1 MKKKQKNKKILDKKT
16 KAKILPFFI
25 ILFLI
30 LSFFSFPY
38 LYSEKENIGL
48 NQLVLEINEN
58 KVDKLVI
65 IDRQVRVLFKDKTEA
80 NVIKETDIGLSQSLL
95 NLGVSPE
102 MLKKIGIE
110 FQDDGKINQ
119 WLIPLLITALP
130 SLFIIFLFWSI
141 FKQAKEGTM
150 KTFDFTQAKAR
161 LFGAKTKEKEK
172 ISFGSVGGLEGAK
185 KELREIIDFLKTPK
199 KFFQIGAKI
208 PRGVLL
214 VGPPGCGKT
223 LLARAVASEADVPF
237 FSISGS
243 EFIELFVGVGAS
255 RVRSLFSQAK
265 KVGRAIIFIDEI
277 DSIGRTRGL
286 GYGGGHEERE
296 QTLNQILS
304 EMDGFERKSG
314 VIIMAATNRPETLD
328 PALLRPGRFDR
339 RIVLDMPDIKDRK
352 KILEIHCLEKPLA
365 SNVDI
370 KEVAERTPG
379 FSGADL
385 ENLVNE
391 AAIFA
396 ARQNKTKIFQED
408 FLESIETVLL
418 GPERESHLLSKK
430 EKRITA
436 FHEAGHALVSAFT
449 PNSEQVRK
457 ISIVARG
464 MAAGYTL
471 KMPKEEKRIKSKSE
485 FLAELSILFGG
496 YIAEKLK
503 FGEVTTGASNDLKKA
518 SLLAG
523 RLVKKYGMSALGPI
537 SFGERPDFSFLPGES
552 TETVNYSEG
561 TALKIDEEIAS
572 ILKQAQVTA
581 EKILIEQKGLLEK
594 LANVLIEKE
603 TIEKQE
609 FEEIITKS

>member
-1 MKKKQKNKKILDKKT
+1 MFSL
-16 KAKILPFFI
+16 
-25 ILFLI
+25 
-30 LSFFSFPY
+30 FSFSNPY
-38 LYSEKENIGL
+38 SKKELIGL
-48 NQLVLEINEN
+48 NQLVLEINQD
-58 KVDKLVI
+58 KVDKLIVV
-65 IDRQVRVLFKDKTEA
+65 DRNIRVLFKDKTGA
-80 NVIKETDIGLSQSLL
+80 NAIKETDIGFSQSLL
-95 NLGVSPE
+95 NLGVEPE

-110 FQDDGKINQ
+110 FQENTSVSK

-130 SLFIIFLFWSI
+130 SLFIMFLFYSI
-141 FKQAKEGTM
+141 FKQAKAGSM
-150 KTFDFTQAKAR
+150 KTFDFTKAKAR
-161 LFGAKTKEKEK
+161 LFGTKAKQKEK
-172 ISFGSVGGLEGAK
+172 ISFNNVGGLEGAK
-185 KELREIIDFLKTPK
+185 KELMEIVDFLKFPK
-199 KFFQIGAKI
+199 KFFKIGAKI

-265 KVGRAIIFIDEI
+265 KVGQAIIFIDEI

-296 QTLNQILS
+296 QTLNQILA

-339 RIVLDMPDIKDRK
+339 RIVLDLPDIKDRK
-352 KILEIHCLEKPLA
+352 KILDIHCLGKPLA
-365 SNVDI
+365 KNVNM

-391 AAIFA
+391 AAILA
-396 ARQNKTKIFQED
+396 ARKNKTEVIQND
-408 FLESIETVLL
+408 FLESIEKVLL
-418 GPERESHLLSKK
+418 GPERQSHLLNKE

-457 ISIVARG
+457 ISIIARG

-471 KMPKEEKRIKSKSE
+471 KMPKYEKRMKSKSE
-485 FLAELSILFGG
+485 FLAELAVLFGG
-496 YIAEKLK
+496 YVAEKLK
-503 FGEVTTGASNDLKKA
+503 FGEVTTGASNDLKRA
-518 SLLAG
+518 SLLA
-523 RLVKKYGMSALGPI
+523 RKLVKKYGMSSLGPI
-537 SFGERPDFSFLPGES
+537 SFGEKSDFAFLPQASSEI
-552 TETVNYSEG
+552 TNYSEA
-561 TALKIDEEIAS
+561 TALKIDEEIAL
-572 ILKQAQVTA
+572 ILKQAQETSK
-581 EKILIEQKGLLEK
+581 KILIDKKDLLEK

-609 FEEIITKS
+609 FEKIIAKS